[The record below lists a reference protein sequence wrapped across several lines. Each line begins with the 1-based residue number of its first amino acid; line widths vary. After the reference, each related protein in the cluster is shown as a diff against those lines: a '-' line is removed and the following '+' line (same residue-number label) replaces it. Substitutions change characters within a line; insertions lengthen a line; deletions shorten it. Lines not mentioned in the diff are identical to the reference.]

1 MSKFYTA
8 STQAKELCNEAKTTK
23 EKNKELTNEVLLKK
37 GEVIRLTE
45 ELSCLQGIEQKLKNE
60 VEELKADSI
69 KKETRITHL
78 EVKIQR
84 FTSSMKK
91 AQKEAIAAFMRL
103 DEFKNWLDCHYIV
116 GYKDFRFDAEKAY
129 PEMDFDSFKI
139 PTATKRSLLLASS
152 EDVNMVDDA
161 STELA

>member
-45 ELSCLQGIEQKLKNE
+45 ELSRLQGIKQKLKNE

-69 KKETRITHL
+69 KKETHITHL

-103 DEFKNWLDCHYIV
+103 DEFKSWLDCHYIV
-116 GYKDFRFDAEKAY
+116 GYKDFHFDAEKAY
-129 PEMDFDSFKI
+129 LEMAFDSFKI
-139 PTATKRSLLLASS
+139 PTATKSSQLLASF

-161 STELA
+161 SIELA